1 MEKELGYKIQG
12 ILIEISKKYGNFYK
26 EEFYDKACAE
36 LLEIKKINFVSKPKL
51 IIYSLDTGK
60 KLAVYIPDFL
70 IENKIILE
78 IKALPFLPNPAVNQI
93 VQYLKASQYE
103 IGYIVNFGT
112 PKAEILRRIY
122 TNDRKPW
129 FKLHS

>member
-1 MEKELGYKIQG
+1 
-12 ILIEISKKYGNFYK
+12 
-26 EEFYDKACAE
+26 
-36 LLEIKKINFVSKPKL
+36 EIKKINFVSKPKL